1 MYDAITGHI
10 TNNLWLWT
18 AIGLGVSA
26 LGMVAMGSLGKGYYL
41 AEIITLSAM
50 FGATTMILVSQKGMV
65 YPAAVDDDEA

>member
-26 LGMVAMGSLGKGYYL
+26 LGIVAMGSLGKGYYL
-41 AEIITLSAM
+41 AEIVTLSAM
-50 FGATTMILVSQKGMV
+50 FGATTMILVSQKGMAH
-65 YPAAVDDDEA
+65 PAAVDDDA